1 MAAVADVAF
10 ALGPIEAAAA
20 APVTPGALRGHV
32 VAATIPEALPSQAVG
47 SSSKLASVAA
57 VSTIAAAV
65 AVSVRGRR
73 RTRTARNFFS
83 QSQPVEVTGTPKPL
97 AIPALPAP
105 GYRQVIEDPWAREI
119 DAGFDPL
126 NLATTE
132 SPFGGKVNPQETYFN
147 YREAEVKHGRLA
159 MLATLGW
166 LSSEEFGPSL
176 ARQLGLKDLLAP
188 GELAPSLVNGG
199 LGNLPIWFLPSIGVI
214 SGLIDQKA
222 PKPELY
228 GKARVPGDVGFDPLG
243 LQQGLKLQSGYD
255 VMHLHNAEVKHG
267 RAAMLGITGFV
278 LQEFLFKRPVV
289 QEDEIA
295 ADLAVSVVD
304 KGIAALDKA
313 AGLAVPQIPIP
324 FPNP

>member
-1 MAAVADVAF
+1 MALADVAF
-10 ALGPIEAAAA
+10 AFAPIEAAAPA
-20 APVTPGALRGHV
+20 APGALRGHGLA
-32 VAATIPEALPSQAVG
+32 AATLQGLPTSTSEG
-47 SSSKLASVAA
+47 SPKIASVAVVGA
-57 VSTIAAAV
+57 VAAVV
-65 AVSVRGRR
+65 AVSSTRGRR
-73 RTRTARNFFS
+73 TTRTARNS
-83 QSQPVEVTGTPKPL
+83 QAKPI
-97 AIPALPAP
+97 AIPALPP
-105 GYRQVIEDPWAREI
+105 PSYRTVIEDPWAREI

-166 LSSEEFGPSL
+166 LSSEEFGPSI

-199 LGNLPIWFLPSIGVI
+199 LGNLPIWFLPSIAVI
-214 SGLIDQKA
+214 SGLVDQKA

-228 GKARVPGDVGFDPLG
+228 GKDRVPGDVGFDPINLRRG
-243 LQQGLKLQSGYD
+243 LEVQTDYD
-255 VMHLHNAEVKHG
+255 IMHLHNAEVKHG

-295 ADLAVSVVD
+295 ADLAVSAVD

-313 AGLAVPQIPIP
+313 AGLAVPEIPIP

>member
-1 MAAVADVAF
+1 MAAADLAFVLGRIEVAT
-10 ALGPIEAAAA
+10 
-20 APVTPGALRGHV
+20 PVTPGALRGHV
-32 VAATIPEALPSQAVG
+32 VAATIPEGLPSPALG

-57 VSTIAAAV
+57 VGTIAAAAV

-73 RTRTARNFFS
+73 TRGRTARNFFS
-83 QSQPVEVTGTPKPL
+83 QSQPVEVTGPPRPL
-97 AIPALPAP
+97 AIPSLPPP
-105 GYRQVIEDPWAREI
+105 GYRQAIEDPWAQEI

-199 LGNLPIWFLPSIGVI
+199 LGNLPIWFLPSIGLI
-214 SGLIDQKA
+214 SGLIDRKA

-255 VMHLHNAEVKHG
+255 VLHLHNAEVKHG

-295 ADLAVSVVD
+295 ADLAVSAVD